1 MTYDLSGLASALL
14 VTISLFGLFMQA
26 RLIVKRKT
34 VFLSQKTL
42 GENTAERPT
51 ETLSV
56 NRFFA
61 SFLGFYS
68 IGLYGLSLYEVNHY
82 LLWPRVLAVSI
93 LLFILYQ
100 IYWDRRDKV
109 STSIFYIAL
118 VATIVAIAIP
128 FIDIR
133 LEVYSSGFPQVL
145 IMVSTVLFLQG
156 AIHQVVK
163 IRREGRTGALSLAMN
178 QLFLLKDSST
188 ILFALFMGLE
198 YGWPVLL
205 FNGVSLI
212 MQCVFIW
219 HFHWVKVSPKAAM
232 ARQIA
237 AL

>member
-14 VTISLFGLFMQA
+14 VTLSLLGLFMQA
-26 RLIVKRKT
+26 RLIVRRKRT
-34 VFLSQKTL
+34 FLGQSALKQT
-42 GENTAERPT
+42 TTERPT

-68 IGLYGLSLYEVNHY
+68 IGLYALSLYEVNHY

-100 IYWDRRDKV
+100 IYWDRRDKISATV
-109 STSIFYIAL
+109 FYLAL
-118 VATIVAIAIP
+118 ASLVVAITIP
-128 FIDIR
+128 FIGFR
-133 LEVYSSGFPQVL
+133 AEVYSTGAPQTL
-145 IMVSTVLFLQG
+145 IILSVVLFLQG
-156 AIHQVVK
+156 AIHQVIK

-178 QLFLLKDSST
+178 QLFLLKDIST
-188 ILFALFMGLE
+188 ILFAFFMGLE

-205 FNGVSLI
+205 FSGVSLI

-219 HFHWVKVSPKAAM
+219 HFRWVKVSPKAAL
-232 ARQIA
+232 ARQ
-237 AL
+237 